1 MLGVIVG
8 TVIVAQTLYSSTKDH
23 INEFATLRA
32 IGSSR
37 GYIYKVIIWQAI
49 LNAVI
54 GFSLA
59 ALVGW
64 AVVRATAASALP
76 IVITPELGVGPV
88 SADRRDVRRLGD
100 RRDHEGDADRSGTG
114 VYAMSGVVMEA
125 VNVAKVLGTGPA
137 QVRALKGVNLT
148 LRGGE
153 LTLLMGPSGSGKT
166 TLLSILGCMLTP
178 TEGTV
183 RVRGEAVEGKGP
195 EELAKLRRENI
206 GYVFQ
211 SYHLFPTL
219 TAADNVRLALDV
231 RDEGG
236 RKAKARA
243 KEALARVGLAQKT
256 INYPRQ
262 LSGGEQQRVA
272 IARAV
277 VGDPSVV
284 LADEPTAALD
294 SENGKAIMGILAE
307 IAKDPNRGVLVVTHD
322 PRLVPYADRIVHI
335 EDGNIVREET
345 RGGTRREE
353 TGRA

>member
-1 MLGVIVG
+1 
-8 TVIVAQTLYSSTKDH
+8 
-23 INEFATLRA
+23 
-32 IGSSR
+32 
-37 GYIYKVIIWQAI
+37 
-49 LNAVI
+49 
-54 GFSLA
+54 
-59 ALVGW
+59 
-64 AVVRATAASALP
+64 
-76 IVITPELGVGPV
+76 
-88 SADRRDVRRLGD
+88 
-100 RRDHEGDADRSGTG
+100 
-114 VYAMSGVVMEA
+114 MSGVVMEA
-125 VNVAKVLGTGPA
+125 LNVEKVLGTGPA
-137 QVRALKGVNLT
+137 QVRALKGVSLT

-166 TLLSILGCMLTP
+166 TLLSILGCMLSP

-183 RVRGEAVEGKGP
+183 RVRGEAIEGKGP
-195 EELAKLRRENI
+195 EELAKIRRENI
-206 GYVFQ
+206 GFVFQ

-236 RKAKARA
+236 RKAKNQA

-256 INYPRQ
+256 INYPKQ

-277 VGDPSVV
+277 VGEPSVV

-294 SENGKAIMGILAE
+294 AENGKAIMGILAE

-353 TGRA
+353 TSGKA